1 MKRKLSLIIMVVFLL
16 NIMPTS
22 VFSEVFGVITEVRAE
37 ENETLTM
44 ENVKKLQL
52 INEKEVKDSVS
63 VTSADI
69 TPPTIDISSLK
80 VDKKEAKPG
89 DSVNISI
96 KATDDMSGIK
106 YIWIYYRTPITGK
119 SEWVKLYYNERA
131 NRYEGSIYIDENKE
145 SGLWEI
151 GWIYAEDN
159 LENTITIYN
168 SNINSY
174 EDIKEDLS
182 AGNFKVNGTQADITP
197 PSVDISS
204 LKVDRREVK
213 LGDSVNVSIKA
224 SDDMSGIK
232 YIWIY
237 YRMPIT
243 GKSELVKL
251 YYNESANRYE
261 GSIYIDENK
270 ESGLWEI
277 GWIYAEDNLEN
288 TITIYNSNINS
299 YANIKEDLSS
309 GNFNVETDDN
319 TIKPI
324 DGVTVVTKNE
334 YLSNKTINGDLYI
347 GPEAVLTM
355 SNDVRVTG
363 NVYVLGALKINGGV
377 YVDGTLYGTSISW
390 GGNPTLYNGTIV
402 MRGSNSIAS
411 TNISNYP
418 VKDIPIRIDTKPLVL
433 NNGKLDIKGATLNI
447 VDMYIEDQKVTLDY
461 SGRFDVSDIYVGN
474 KTSITIK
481 FKTVFGN
488 TIVKKINLDN
498 AVKEDVNKDGVVD
511 TLDLSLVGLS
521 YNTTSDDENFNV
533 DIDINKDGI
542 VDIFDLVLISKKM

>member
-174 EDIKEDLS
+174 
-182 AGNFKVNGTQADITP
+182 
-197 PSVDISS
+197 
-204 LKVDRREVK
+204 
-213 LGDSVNVSIKA
+213 
-224 SDDMSGIK
+224 
-232 YIWIY
+232 
-237 YRMPIT
+237 
-243 GKSELVKL
+243 
-251 YYNESANRYE
+251 
-261 GSIYIDENK
+261 
-270 ESGLWEI
+270 
-277 GWIYAEDNLEN
+277 
-288 TITIYNSNINS
+288 
-299 YANIKEDLSS
+299 ANIKEDLSS

-377 YVDGTLYGTSISW
+377 YVDGTLYGTSMSW

>member
-1 MKRKLSLIIMVVFLL
+1 
-16 NIMPTS
+16 
-22 VFSEVFGVITEVRAE
+22 
-37 ENETLTM
+37 
-44 ENVKKLQL
+44 
-52 INEKEVKDSVS
+52 
-63 VTSADI
+63 
-69 TPPTIDISSLK
+69 
-80 VDKKEAKPG
+80 
-89 DSVNISI
+89 
-96 KATDDMSGIK
+96 
-106 YIWIYYRTPITGK
+106 
-119 SEWVKLYYNERA
+119 
-131 NRYEGSIYIDENKE
+131 
-145 SGLWEI
+145 
-151 GWIYAEDN
+151 
-159 LENTITIYN
+159 
-168 SNINSY
+168 
-174 EDIKEDLS
+174 
-182 AGNFKVNGTQADITP
+182 
-197 PSVDISS
+197 
-204 LKVDRREVK
+204 
-213 LGDSVNVSIKA
+213 
-224 SDDMSGIK
+224 MSGIK

-377 YVDGTLYGTSISW
+377 YVDGTLYGTSMSW

-542 VDIFDLVLISKKM
+542 VDIFDLVLISKKMQ

>member
-299 YANIKEDLSS
+299 YEDIKEDLSAGNFKVNGTQADITPPSVDISSLKVDRREVKLGDSVNVSIKASDDMSGIKYIWIYYRMPITGKSELVKLYYNESANRYEGSIYIDENKESGLWEIGWIYAEDNLENTITIYNSNINSYANIKEDLSS

-355 SNDVRVTG
+355 
-363 NVYVLGALKINGGV
+363 
-377 YVDGTLYGTSISW
+377 
-390 GGNPTLYNGTIV
+390 
-402 MRGSNSIAS
+402 M
-411 TNISNYP
+411 
-418 VKDIPIRIDTKPLVL
+418 
-433 NNGKLDIKGATLNI
+433 
-447 VDMYIEDQKVTLDY
+447 
-461 SGRFDVSDIYVGN
+461 
-474 KTSITIK
+474 
-481 FKTVFGN
+481 
-488 TIVKKINLDN
+488 
-498 AVKEDVNKDGVVD
+498 
-511 TLDLSLVGLS
+511 
-521 YNTTSDDENFNV
+521 
-533 DIDINKDGI
+533 
-542 VDIFDLVLISKKM
+542 